1 MQSLI
6 VDTGVEAFTLNGRGP
21 LRFNPGDPNVYHR
34 FFEAKETLEEMGTSL
49 RSALDDLAAAGEA
62 ERTEKSLALLAEYD
76 RQIKE
81 MLGRVFGPENDF
93 DALLEGV
100 NLAGLGANGRPVVQ
114 NLLDALAPVLEQG
127 AARTLQ
133 TSAAAAVAKADAAS
147 AARAALAPGGGP
159 A

>member
-81 MLGRVFGPENDF
+81 MLGRVFGTENDF
-93 DALLEGV
+93 
-100 NLAGLGANGRPVVQ
+100 
-114 NLLDALAPVLEQG
+114 DALAPVLEQG

-133 TSAAAAVAKADAAS
+133 TSAAAAVAKADAAR

>member
-81 MLGRVFGPENDF
+81 MLGRVFGTRC
-93 DALLEGV
+93 LKG
-100 NLAGLGANGRPVVQ
+100 
-114 NLLDALAPVLEQG
+114 
-127 AARTLQ
+127 
-133 TSAAAAVAKADAAS
+133 
-147 AARAALAPGGGP
+147 
-159 A
+159 

>member
-1 MQSLI
+1 MQKLT

-34 FFEAKETLEEMGTSL
+34 FFEARKTLAEMEEAL
-49 RSALDDLAAAGEA
+49 RGELDALKTAAEA
-62 ERTEKSLALLAEYD
+62 DRTEKSLALLAAYD
-76 RQIKE
+76 SKIKA
-81 MLGRVFGPENDF
+81 LLSRVFGAENDF

-127 AARTLQ
+127 ASRTLRA
-133 TSAAAAVAKADAAS
+133 TAAKAVAAAD
-147 AARAALAPGGGP
+147 AARAAREAGGSP